1 MLGWEWIYEILSNY
15 DLYLIDRG
23 FLFVDEVGVE
33 VLKLNLFEVVGV
45 VFVVVVDVI
54 DDGKFRVDVEVEED
68 VVEVLVGSEKEGV
81 EGVDILNKEE
91 DVDGVEEDEV
101 VDLNVELL
109 KREEEEV
116 WGWFGVVV
124 DVLKVELVVGVVE
137 VVDVVVFELNEN
149 LVKGVEVVVE
159 DIVGVVVGVDWVLN
173 LKEGVGF
180 VIFLN
185 ENLGG
190 EVEGVVVGVD
200 WDKENVDEE
209 VLKFGV
215 VEVFEEVLNWGVIVL
230 NVGVVGLLFENREF
244 VLKFDDVF
252 VMLFL
257 ELWIRLLILWSIL
270 ERKNLLVN
278 YLMWVLIL

>member
-1 MLGWEWIYEILSNY
+1 M
-15 DLYLIDRG
+15 YLIDRG

-159 DIVGVVVGVDWVLN
+159 DIVGVVVGVD
-173 LKEGVGF
+173 
-180 VIFLN
+180 
-185 ENLGG
+185 
-190 EVEGVVVGVD
+190 
-200 WDKENVDEE
+200 
-209 VLKFGV
+209 
-215 VEVFEEVLNWGVIVL
+215 
-230 NVGVVGLLFENREF
+230 
-244 VLKFDDVF
+244 
-252 VMLFL
+252 
-257 ELWIRLLILWSIL
+257 
-270 ERKNLLVN
+270 
-278 YLMWVLIL
+278 